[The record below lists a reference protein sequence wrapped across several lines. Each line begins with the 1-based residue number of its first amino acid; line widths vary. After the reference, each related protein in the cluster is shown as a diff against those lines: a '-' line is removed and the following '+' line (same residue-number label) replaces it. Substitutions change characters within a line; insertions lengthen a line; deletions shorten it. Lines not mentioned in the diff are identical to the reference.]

1 MMKTDVIWHY
11 ELRRAGGGAS
21 WKKEENLPVVNAGW
35 VPAAQLAAL
44 PDSFVE
50 TQLTHNKSFIVN
62 TRVLQSFDTWL
73 HLRNH
78 QLGRD
83 NIPY

>member
-1 MMKTDVIWHY
+1 MLFGITNYGEQGAGLLGRKTG
-11 ELRRAGGGAS
+11 EPACGERRLGTS
-21 WKKEENLPVVNAGW
+21 HT
-35 VPAAQLAAL
+35 AAAF
-44 PDSFVE
+44 PDSFIE

-62 TRVLQSFDTWL
+62 MRVLKSFDTWL